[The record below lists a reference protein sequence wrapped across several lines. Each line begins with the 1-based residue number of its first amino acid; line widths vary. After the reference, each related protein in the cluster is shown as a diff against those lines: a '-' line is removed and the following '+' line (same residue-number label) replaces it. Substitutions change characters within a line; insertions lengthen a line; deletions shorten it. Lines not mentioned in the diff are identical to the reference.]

1 MSNNR
6 PDHGI
11 WIAKN
16 MPSLSFSDRSAIGPA
31 ENGGEVVSLLFLGF
45 FRRSAGKRT
54 PAHEV
59 AGALPE
65 RGKVS
70 ASFTLWQGN
79 GRRCKGP
86 CHAALFSTRPY
97 EILFL
102 SRGACRL
109 KSTVTAMN
117 QKNITGHIASLQGVL
132 FCLLVLF
139 HFMPPPSVQAEGRPI
154 KIGVLAI
161 RGAEQCL
168 KTWAPTADYLTE
180 RIPGQTFVIV
190 PLAHDR
196 IGSSVRDRE
205 VDFIL
210 SNSSFYVELEQ
221 GYGIN
226 RIASLKELRLGRVYS
241 KYGSVIFS
249 RAARTDIRT
258 LADLKGKSFMAVSEN
273 SLGGW
278 QMAWRELKENGID
291 PYSDFRSLQ
300 FGETHDSVVYA
311 VLDGQVDIG
320 TVRTNTLEELSAE
333 GKITLSDFF
342 VFPRLHDR
350 DVRTPYLCTTREYPD
365 WPMAKVKETPD
376 ELAEKVAVALIQMR
390 PDSPAAIAAGCG
402 GWTIPLN
409 YQPVMDLMMALRV
422 GPYKDLGKITI
433 ADIVRNYGPWII
445 VAFIFFCSHALFT
458 VLVMKLNRRIK
469 ASHYLLTGEIELHKK
484 LDKELEQAKQQAEAA
499 TLAKSRFLANMS
511 HEIRT
516 PMNGIIAATDL
527 ALAETL
533 APEVEHYLHI
543 VQNSSYSLLGIIND
557 ILDFSKIEAGQL
569 ELKKR
574 VFRLDEMF
582 DRVMD
587 VFVNQAAEKD
597 IEMLVDIDAN
607 TPRILRGDC
616 LRLQQILTN
625 LIGNSIK
632 FTAPGGIILVS
643 VRDSRIAEGLNGD
656 QVMLAFAVKDTG
668 TGISPQY
675 LPLLFEPFTQGDSS
689 STRKYE
695 GTGLGLSICKKFVTM
710 MHGSIGVDSVA
721 GQGSTFSFTVRLEKS
736 GGSTVSRF
744 VFPPDLRG
752 LKVLVVDDCAD
763 SREIMAK
770 MLASLDFRV
779 ETVSSGM
786 AAIDRL
792 RGSGQNQGAV
802 DLVLMDWK
810 MPEMDGIEA
819 SRRIRV
825 ELMLTQPIIMMTAFA
840 REVHRSTAEK
850 VGTNGFLT
858 KPIFQSTLFD
868 AIMDAFG
875 KEGSRKGSAARAFTT
890 KASMYKKHLKGCNIL
905 VAEDNLTNQQ
915 VAKAILGGAGIIVT
929 MVGNGEEAV
938 AEAAKGPFDAVL
950 MDIQMPKMNGFEAT
964 KQIRLLPGC
973 TTLPIIA
980 MTAHALKGDEEKC
993 LEAGMDGY
1001 VAKPI
1006 NQDRLFYTI
1015 WRLLLNRKKVVTP
1028 PPLTRVNDE
1037 DQQLLGEEEDELL
1050 LVEDPDDS
1058 LSFQLPGI
1066 DVGAVLQ
1073 STGLNWRTFQDVL
1086 VGFFRDNRNTVATI
1100 DRALAANDRAALLHL
1115 AHSLKGSAANI
1126 GAGELREVAD
1136 DLEQGCNNHLPAA
1149 AVASLCQE
1157 LQKELTRLLGVLEQI
1172 VGEQA
1177 DEGEKILSLA
1187 AEGDIMMLLT
1197 TLTEAIDRADPEEIQ
1212 MITAQVIGRLADH
1225 QSVNQATL
1233 NTLETE
1239 TRRYDYD
1246 QALKTIEILRKA
1258 MEGQQ

>member
-1 MSNNR
+1 M
-6 PDHGI
+6 
-11 WIAKN
+11 K
-16 MPSLSFSDRSAIGPA
+16 
-31 ENGGEVVSLLFLGF
+31 
-45 FRRSAGKRT
+45 KRNI
-54 PAHEV
+54 
-59 AGALPE
+59 
-65 RGKVS
+65 RGH
-70 ASFTLWQGN
+70 FTL
-79 GRRCKGP
+79 
-86 CHAALFSTRPY
+86 
-97 EILFL
+97 
-102 SRGACRL
+102 
-109 KSTVTAMN
+109 
-117 QKNITGHIASLQGVL
+117 LQGVL
-132 FCLLVLF
+132 FCLFVLL
-139 HFMPPPSVQAEGRPI
+139 HVVPPLQAQADDRPI
-154 KIGVLAI
+154 KIGVLAT

-168 KTWAPTADYLTE
+168 KTWMPTADYLTE
-180 RIPGQTFVIV
+180 RIPGQTFVVV

-196 IGSSVRDRE
+196 IGSSVRDGE

-226 RIASLKELRLGRVYS
+226 RIASLKELRLGRAYS

-249 RAARTDIRT
+249 RADRTDIRT

-278 QMAWRELKENGID
+278 QMAWREFQENGID
-291 PYSDFRSLQ
+291 PYRDFVPLQ
-300 FGETHDSVVYA
+300 FAETHDSVVYA
-311 VLDGQVDIG
+311 VRDGLADAG

-333 GKITLSDFF
+333 GKIELGDFF

-350 DVRTPYLCTTREYPD
+350 EAQTPYLCTTREYPD

-376 ELAEKVAVALIQMR
+376 DLAEKVAVALLQMR
-390 PDSPAAIAAGCG
+390 PDSPAAQAAGCA

-422 GPYKDLGKITI
+422 GPYRDMGKVTI
-433 ADIVRNYGPWII
+433 ADIVRNYGPWIL
-445 VAFIFFCSHALFT
+445 VAFFFFCSHALFT
-458 VLVMKLNRRIK
+458 ILIMKLNRRIK

-484 LDKELEQAKQQAEAA
+484 LDRELEQAKQQAEGA

-574 VFRLDEMF
+574 TFRLDEMF

-597 IEMLVDIDAN
+597 IEMLVDIDAS

-625 LIGNSIK
+625 LIGNAIK
-632 FTAPGGIILVS
+632 FTGPGGIILVS
-643 VRDSRIAEGLNGD
+643 VRDSGMTEGLSGD

-668 TGISPQY
+668 TGISPEY

-710 MHGSIGVDSVA
+710 MDGTIGVDSA
-721 GQGSTFSFTVRLEKS
+721 IDHGSTFSFTVRLEKS
-736 GGSTVSRF
+736 GGTPVSRF
-744 VFPPDLRG
+744 VFPPDIRG
-752 LKVLVVDDCAD
+752 VNVLVVDDCAD

-770 MLASLDFRV
+770 MLASLEFRV
-779 ETVSSGM
+779 ETLSSGL
-786 AAIDRL
+786 AAVDRL
-792 RGSGQNQGAV
+792 RSADPNQAPV
-802 DLVLMDWK
+802 ELVLMDWK
-810 MPEMDGIEA
+810 MPEIDGIEA
-819 SRRIRV
+819 SRRIRE
-825 ELMLTQPIIMMTAFA
+825 ELQLTLPIIMMTAFA

-875 KEGSRKGSAARAFTT
+875 KEGARKPGVKRSFTT
-890 KASMYKKHLKGCNIL
+890 KASMYKKHLKGCSIL

-915 VAKAILGGAGIIVT
+915 VARAILGGAGIIVT

-938 AEAAKGPFDAVL
+938 AAVAKGAFDAVL
-950 MDIQMPKMNGFEAT
+950 MDIQMPKMNGYEAT
-964 KQIRLLPGC
+964 KRIRQLPGC
-973 TTLPIIA
+973 GSLSIIA

-1015 WRLLLNRKKVVTP
+1015 WRLLLNRNKVAGIDDGGAATP
-1028 PPLTRVNDE
+1028 HSPALANGDPLAPP
-1037 DQQLLGEEEDELL
+1037 GEEA
-1050 LVEDPDDS
+1050 VEVRQIEAPENS
-1058 LSFQLPGI
+1058 PAFHLPGI

-1073 STGLNWRTFQDVL
+1073 ATGLNWRTFQDVL
-1086 VGFFRDNRNTVATI
+1086 VGFCRDNRTTVATI
-1100 DRALAANDRAALLHL
+1100 DHALAADDQAALLHL
-1115 AHSLKGSAANI
+1115 AHSLKGSAGNI

-1136 DLEQGCNNHLPAA
+1136 ELEQGCGNHLPAA
-1149 AVASLCQE
+1149 AIARLCQA
-1157 LQKELTRLLGVLEQI
+1157 LQQELTRLLGVIEPMA
-1172 VGEQA
+1172 GEPA
-1177 DEGEKILSLA
+1177 AGGEKVLSPA
-1187 AEGDIMMLLT
+1187 AESDITTLLT
-1197 TLTEAIDRADPEEIQ
+1197 TFTEAIDRADPEEILT
-1212 MITAQVIGRLADH
+1212 ITGQVIDRLAGHPGID
-1225 QSVNQATL
+1225 QASL
-1233 NTLETE
+1233 ETLEAQ

-1246 QALKTIEILRKA
+1246 QALKTIENLRKA
-1258 MEGQQ
+1258 MEDQQ